1 MRTLFFNPIFM
12 VESLKE
18 GEAPCSTHCTTCTT
32 CARNVRDEVSATL
45 GTGHSIPSGLDT
57 DALRQKAV
65 ETAIRQEVG
74 IN

>member
-1 MRTLFFNPIFM
+1 M
-12 VESLKE
+12 VEFIKD
-18 GEAPCSTHCTTCTT
+18 GRAPCSAHCTACTT

-65 ETAIRQEVG
+65 EAAIRQEVG